1 MEGQGRSKKEGHDGG
16 RTGEGMTKKGT
27 VEQGMTGNGTVRQ
40 RVWKYMEGFFGQV
53 GQLVG

>member
-27 VEQGMTGNGTVRQ
+27 VEQGMTGNGTVS
-40 RVWKYMEGFFGQV
+40 VEVYGGFLWSSWTIGW
-53 GQLVG
+53 LIR